1 MFPRHAGA
9 IVELERVMAARCFD
23 WVAASFL
30 LVLIAPL
37 LLLIAILIVLDD
49 GGPVLFMQTRVGR
62 HKRPFRICKFR
73 SMREAR
79 VTRVGRRL
87 RSTGLDELPQLVNVL
102 LGAMSVIGPRPL
114 TNADVLR
121 LKWDGDKHA
130 LRWSVRPGIIGL
142 AQLYAGRGA
151 RLSWFLDCRYVNAR
165 RLGMDVGI
173 IVLSAAMTLAGKRRI
188 RHWLRRRRVL
198 RRLEAVGCPVNAY
211 QLRGQRLRGA
221 LQHAE

>member
-1 MFPRHAGA
+1 
-9 IVELERVMAARCFD
+9 
-23 WVAASFL
+23 
-30 LVLIAPL
+30 
-37 LLLIAILIVLDD
+37 
-49 GGPVLFMQTRVGR
+49 VLFTQTRVGR
-62 HKRPFRICKFR
+62 HKRPFRIYKFR

-102 LGAMSVIGPRPL
+102 LGDMSVIGPRPL

-121 LKWDGDKHA
+121 LKWDDDKHA

>member
-1 MFPRHAGA
+1 
-9 IVELERVMAARCFD
+9 MAERCFD

-37 LLLIAILIVLDD
+37 LPLIAILIVLDD
-49 GGPVLFMQTRVGR
+49 GGPVLFTQTRVGR
-62 HKRPFRICKFR
+62 HERPFRIYKFR

-102 LGAMSVIGPRPL
+102 LGDMSVIGPRPL
-114 TNADVLR
+114 TNADVVR
-121 LKWDGDKHA
+121 LKWDDDKHA

-165 RLGMDVGI
+165 RLGMDMGI

-198 RRLEAVGCPVNAY
+198 RRLEAVGCAVNAY